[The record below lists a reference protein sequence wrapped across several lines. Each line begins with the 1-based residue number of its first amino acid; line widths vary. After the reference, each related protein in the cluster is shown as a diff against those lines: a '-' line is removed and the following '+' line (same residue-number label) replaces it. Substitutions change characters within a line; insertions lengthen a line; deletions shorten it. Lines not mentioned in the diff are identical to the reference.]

1 VVTVRESTRGQAF
14 TLEGLVSAL
23 VLLGA
28 LLFAVQSVVVMP
40 GSGGDL
46 DSSTRA
52 DLRQQATDILLTT
65 ARAEDNDLST
75 LVRNWSQARQTFS
88 GAVNRN
94 IGYGPRT
101 PPGAFGVMLNQT
113 FDQRGYLYN
122 VHIAF
127 RPRNLSEGTRRVPMV
142 NRGSP
147 SEQAVTASYTVTLYD
162 NQTLTARN
170 ASQNVELWQYDT
182 NATNNVDG
190 FYPIPNAVD
199 GPVYN
204 VVEVRVVVW

>member
-1 VVTVRESTRGQAF
+1 VVIVRGDARGQAF

-28 LLFAVQSVVVMP
+28 LLFAVQSVVVTP

-46 DSSTRA
+46 DSSTRT
-52 DLRQQATDILLTT
+52 DLRQQASDVLLRT
-65 ARAEDNDLST
+65 ARAENNDLST
-75 LVRNWSQARQTFS
+75 LVRNWSQGRQTFS
-88 GAVNRN
+88 GAINRN
-94 IGYGPRT
+94 IGYGPRA

-122 VHIAF
+122 VHVVY
-127 RPRNLSEGTRRVPMV
+127 RPKNLSEGTRRVPMV
-142 NRGSP
+142 DRGSP

-170 ASQNVELWQYDT
+170 TSRNIELWQYDT